1 MSMVYAEDAG
11 MGSKYHRTSKK
22 LGLYPGRMG
31 LGSGRKCSRIS
42 LGGYLA
48 IKGAEPGV
56 LSFTAT
62 GSTPLPLTRLTLSE
76 PQCPRGIMGITNL
89 RCRVAMKSH

>member
-1 MSMVYAEDAG
+1 MSVVYADDAG
-11 MGSKYHRTSKK
+11 MSSKPHHRNKK

-42 LGGYLA
+42 LGGRGGYLA

-56 LSFTAT
+56 LSLTAT
-62 GSTPLPLTRLTLSE
+62 GSTPGTATD
-76 PQCPRGIMGITNL
+76 
-89 RCRVAMKSH
+89 